1 MSSAGSTARGLS
13 GIEEVTIGGEWSKP
27 IFPRVCRICGKEFL
41 GRRSQKYCGPE
52 CKLIAKRRT
61 QAEFKKRKN
70 TRGAEPVKV
79 AKYDPIGPDILK
91 SAEHK
96 EWSRRYRRVPK
107 DLKKFD
113 RTLAECREKGM
124 TYAEKQRAESIKL
137 FATLE
142 V

>member
-1 MSSAGSTARGLS
+1 M
-13 GIEEVTIGGEWSKP
+13 
-27 IFPRVCRICGKEFL
+27 
-41 GRRSQKYCGPE
+41 
-52 CKLIAKRRT
+52 
-61 QAEFKKRKN
+61 
-70 TRGAEPVKV
+70 

-91 SAEHK
+91 LAEHK

-107 DLKKFD
+107 DPKKFD

-124 TYAEKQRAESIKL
+124 TYAEKQRAESIKM